1 MRLLRRAASTLRW
14 AWPPLLA
21 LGTVVVLFSITPP
34 GGPGCPSVWSA
45 AQYRGHGMG
54 TRFYDCRTWGEQR
67 DATIQWMYLGL
78 VLGVCLL
85 FGGYA
90 LEALLHYRNRS
101 YEARDETA

>member
-1 MRLLRRAASTLRW
+1 LRW